1 MNIRYLHRFQYLLE
15 WVFYFTRFF
24 FRQFYQQ
31 RGLQIAS
38 SLAYA
43 TLLALVPIIT
53 VMFGFLGGLPVF
65 ENVGSSVQTYIF
77 NNFVPEFGET
87 VLAYLSTF
95 SQKASE
101 LTITGLAMI
110 FFIAIMLMATIDNAF
125 NTIWHIRNKRNPVA
139 RFLVYWAILT
149 MGPLLLGVGMFST
162 SYILSLP
169 AISDVD
175 AGFGLKERLLS
186 WLPFLTTS
194 VAFTI
199 LYVLVPNCFVLRR
212 HAVVGGIAA
221 ALLFEFAKYGFGI
234 YVKNIASFETIYGTL
249 AVIPIFLIWIYT
261 SWVVLILGAHITFCL
276 SAFRFSA
283 ERRGFKDH
291 EWSFADVY
299 HVIYFLWLAQKDG
312 KTLSSYDIRRRGVK
326 APQYQINEIMGN
338 LQNANWVQATGTG
351 NWILSRDMDEV
362 SVMDLVK
369 IIPKPLPID
378 LNIETHNP
386 KLGGFDELLLEYHE
400 NLGENLGVP
409 LSQLLAK
416 TLAQK
421 D

>member
-65 ENVGSSVQTYIF
+65 ENVGNSVQTYIF
-77 NNFVPEFGET
+77 NNFVPAFGET
-87 VLAYLSTF
+87 ILAYLRTF
-95 SQKASE
+95 SQKASQ

-175 AGFGLKERLLS
+175 AGFGLKESFLS

-212 HAVVGGIAA
+212 HAVVGGITA
-221 ALLFEFAKYGFGI
+221 ALLFELAKYGFGI
-234 YVKNIASFETIYGTL
+234 YVRDIASFETIYGTL
-249 AVIPIFLIWIYT
+249 AIVPIFLIWIYT

-276 SAFRFSA
+276 SAFHFSV
-283 ERRGFKDH
+283 ERRGIKDH

-299 HVIYFLWLAQKDG
+299 HVIYFLWVAQKDG
-312 KTLSSYDIRRRGVK
+312 KTLSSYDIRRSGVK

-338 LQNANWVQATGTG
+338 LQNANWVQTTGVG
-351 NWILSRDMDEV
+351 HWILSRDMDEV

-369 IIPKPLPID
+369 ITPKPLPVD
-378 LNIETHNP
+378 LDIESHNT
-386 KLGGFDELLLEYHE
+386 KLGGLNDLLLVYQDS
-400 NLGENLGVP
+400 LGKNLGVP
-409 LSQLLAK
+409 LSQLLVK
-416 TLAQK
+416 TLEQK